1 MPLYNVERLLLLS
14 AIQNGMLGPTASP
27 QGFCRLAS
35 MVFAL
40 ATTLVL
46 LDTSA
51 VSVNPTAAGGIE
63 LPPLPPP
70 HAATARAQKPPSCAD
85 SDARLKKL
93 RYKVIESLR
102 KVIDWR
108 V

>member
-51 VSVNPTAAGGIE
+51 VSVNPAAAGGIE
-63 LPPLPPP
+63 LPPPPPPP

-85 SDARLKKL
+85 SDARLNKL
-93 RYKVIESLR
+93 RYEVI
-102 KVIDWR
+102 
-108 V
+108 